1 MALVVFCCVF
11 SLFASALHTKDHS
24 HSREQL
30 DWKEYRI
37 GDGVKFYEGAPGCS
51 EFPRSIVCEYQKRTN
66 LSNDVS
72 TLMKVLS
79 AFDAERPDDRTVVV
93 HLRLGDGL
101 CARYDTP
108 CRGTRID
115 TPSCWD
121 RDSDCWIDKSI
132 SRQYAYS
139 KHWYSHI
146 LEEIPANY
154 THVVIVSDKYH
165 WTRITDPRN
174 GDFSVD
180 DHYRERAEQFFAA
193 GGYKIVPRQPKLP
206 DEDFAFMCG
215 AHVFIRGG
223 GGLSE
228 LISQVVS
235 QKGGKILTP
244 MRNEG
249 I

>member
-1 MALVVFCCVF
+1 MCESLVVVFCVF
-11 SLFASALHTKDHS
+11 CLFVPSLLEKDYS
-24 HSREQL
+24 QPIEYSL
-30 DWKEYRI
+30 NWKEYRI

-51 EFPRSIVCEYQKRTN
+51 EFPRSIVCEYQKRT
-66 LSNDVS
+66 SWPNDIS
-72 TLMKVLS
+72 TLVKVLD
-79 AFDAERPDDRTVVV
+79 AFDTDRPHKRTVVV

-101 CARYDTP
+101 CARHDP
-108 CRGTRID
+108 ACRGTKTD

-132 SRQYAYS
+132 NRQYAFS

-146 LEEIPANY
+146 LEKIPASY
-154 THVVIVSDKYH
+154 TQVAIVSDKLH
-165 WTRITDPRN
+165 WTRTADPRN

-180 DHYRERAEQFFAA
+180 EVYRQNIEKFFIA
-193 GGYKIVPRQPKLP
+193 GGLKIVQRQTKLP

-215 AHVFIRGG
+215 ARLFIRGG

-228 LISQVVS
+228 LVSQVVLE
-235 QKGGKILTP
+235 KGGTVLTP
-244 MRNEG
+244 KM